1 MDTGV
6 ILGLVGGGAFGFSLL
21 GSRERKEV
29 SEEEAL
35 SFIASFKETFTNR
48 SFLAFVGAN
57 LRICYI

>member
-21 GSRERKEV
+21 GSRERKKL

-35 SFIASFKETFTNR
+35 PFIASFKETSPTAR
-48 SFLAFVGAN
+48 SWPSWAPT
-57 LRICYI
+57 